1 MSRAHGLKSCK
12 LAAAAAEGVCF
23 TGGLLAV
30 AGNEAN
36 GEAAAASVAGTGSSE
51 QGWSSCK
58 L

>member
-1 MSRAHGLKSCK
+1 MNSCK

-30 AGNEAN
+30 AGNDAN

-58 L
+58 LWVTG